1 MKLKTSV
8 LFSILILLV
17 IGSTKA
23 QSAEPDSSIDG
34 TYQLLNPERSPKG
47 GTTKELLL
55 QFAERNG
62 TKMLVTAACSNCTPV
77 VYTYQPEP
85 SKTLGISVFFNSF
98 GIYMIQYDEN
108 SFISAIPDKA
118 LGKGVISKLSYSNF
132 YSKDN
137 GKVGEMDASKM
148 AEYVIGKS
156 KEMME

>member
-1 MKLKTSV
+1 MKFKTEV
-8 LFSILILLV
+8 LFSILILFIIV
-17 IGSTKA
+17 SVKA

-47 GTTKELLL
+47 GTTQEMLL

-62 TKMLVTAACSNCTPV
+62 TKMLVTAACSNCTPA

-85 SKTLGISVFFNSF
+85 SKALGLSVFFNSF

-108 SFISAIPDKA
+108 SFVSAIPDKA

-132 YSKDN
+132 YSKDKS
-137 GKVGEMDASKM
+137 KVDGLDSSKI

-156 KEMME
+156 KKLME